1 MASSLVKG
9 VPYKIFI
16 CLKSV
21 DLPDSP
27 APKIKSLILRDSAAQ
42 LWVSERESCG
52 WGDCVDGGAVAS
64 MAWRVDGVTR
74 ARQWRGTSC
83 EHAIA
88 AARGHARRARA
99 RVWVV
104 GGAAATR
111 ARGRASS
118 KDAVAYL
125 AVALPPA
132 AVVGL
137 DGRAAAHF
145 FVPPGCCDG
154 QRARGRGFLQ
164 CDGCPLVLAV
174 RSVPRLPLR
183 GFFGGARTLRTEGA
197 AQAGGK
203 TLRRFPLAT
212 LFWDPLCLLCRS
224 AEEREPA
231 EGSRLLAVV
240 RH

>member
-27 APKIKSLILRDSAAQ
+27 APKIRSLILRDSAAQ

-88 AARGHARRARA
+88 AARGGTRVGRGRACGF
-99 RVWVV
+99 V
-104 GGAAATR
+104 GGAAARR

-125 AVALPPA
+125 AVALAPA
-132 AVVGL
+132 AVVFRNRG
-137 DGRAAAHF
+137 AAAHVCATWMLF
-145 FVPPGCCDG
+145 GSA
-154 QRARGRGFLQ
+154 RARGRGFSLR
-164 CDGCPLVLAV
+164 DGCPLMSAACY
-174 RSVPRLPLR
+174 SPRLLLR
-183 GFFGGARTLRTEGA
+183 GLVTGRRQDAQGA
-197 AQAGGK
+197 AQAGAKHSG
-203 TLRRFPLAT
+203 LFPTSAAAT
-212 LFWDPLCLLCRS
+212 LSW
-224 AEEREPA
+224 EEVL
-231 EGSRLLAVV
+231 RLLPRLERALTAPPPLQSS
-240 RH
+240 